1 MTNSEW
7 LRDLSDEDL
16 AEVLSNICFDS
27 GSGNCR
33 ACIMKK
39 HCDKEQPQYGIL
51 EWLKAE
57 HEVDK

>member
-7 LRDLSDEDL
+7 LRSLSDEDL

-27 GSGNCR
+27 ESGNCR

-39 HCDKEQPQYGIL
+39 HCDRKHTSVTETDPTS
-51 EWLKAE
+51 K
-57 HEVDK
+57 